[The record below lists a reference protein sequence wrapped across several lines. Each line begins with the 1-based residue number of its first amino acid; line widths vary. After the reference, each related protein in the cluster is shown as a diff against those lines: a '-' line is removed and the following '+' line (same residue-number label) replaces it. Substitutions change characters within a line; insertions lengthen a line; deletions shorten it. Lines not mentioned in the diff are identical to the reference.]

1 MQQAAKKCLQQIV
14 LLSSKK
20 FLLTGNTRIARSHVS
35 LETGMY
41 LSGTVEN
48 VWQGSK
54 MEWESDDINVG
65 QNKNSKM

>member
-1 MQQAAKKCLQQIV
+1 MQQAKKCLQEIV
-14 LLSSKK
+14 LLSSNK
-20 FLLTGNTRIARSHVS
+20 FLLPGNTRIARSHVS

-65 QNKNSKM
+65 QNKNNKM

>member
-1 MQQAAKKCLQQIV
+1 MQQAKKCLQQIV
-14 LLSSKK
+14 LLSSNK
-20 FLLTGNTRIARSHVS
+20 FLLPGNTRIAMSHVI

-41 LSGTVEN
+41 LSGMVEN

-65 QNKNSKM
+65 QNTNSKM